1 MVEFHDER
9 LDGDAGRELLGAFE
23 AEVAALY
30 PGWTPT
36 SGPTAAPEEFVAPA
50 GLFLVGYDGDSPV
63 TCGGFKRLSTSDV
76 EVKRLYVA
84 PEARGTGLAGVLLD
98 TLESRARDVGYERV
112 RLDTGDDQPTALRL
126 YRTRGYVEIDDYNAN
141 PFASHWF
148 EKIL

>member
-1 MVEFHDER
+1 MVEFRDER
-9 LDGDAGRELLGAFE
+9 LDGDAGTELLGAFE

-36 SGPTAAPEEFVAPA
+36 SGPTVAPDEFVAPA
-50 GLFLVGYDGDSPV
+50 GLFLVGYDGEVPV
-63 TCGGFKRLSTSDV
+63 MCGGFKRLSVT
-76 EVKRLYVA
+76 EVKRLYVV

-98 TLESRARDVGYERV
+98 TLESRARRVSYDRV

-148 EKIL
+148 EKRV